1 VARYLLKEIIPQF
14 RIPVSIGLDNRPA
27 IVAEM
32 VQLVSKGLGIT
43 WKLHIAYHPQG
54 SGKVKHINRTLK
66 LQLKKLYQKIHLQWD
81 QLLPITLLRIRSG
94 PTKQMSLSPFEI
106 PFGCPSPLVKG
117 LQGDLK
123 GTGDLTLIQQMQA
136 LKLTLSKIND
146 WVRERLPVS
155 LTSPTHPYKP
165 RDAVWVKEW
174 NVQLLNH
181 WRSPLVVISS
191 TPTAVKLAKIIP
203 WIHHR

>member
-1 VARYLLKEIIPQF
+1 
-14 RIPVSIGLDNRPA
+14 
-27 IVAEM
+27 
-32 VQLVSKGLGIT
+32 
-43 WKLHIAYHPQG
+43 
-54 SGKVKHINRTLK
+54 
-66 LQLKKLYQKIHLQWD
+66 
-81 QLLPITLLRIRSG
+81 
-94 PTKQMSLSPFEI
+94 
-106 PFGCPSPLVKG
+106 
-117 LQGDLK
+117 
-123 GTGDLTLIQQMQA
+123 MQA

-181 WRSPLVVISS
+181 WRSPLVVILS